1 MDMKSR
7 SKRSTRGV
15 EEARKTLPALLE
27 AAAQGRTT
35 IITRHG
41 NEIAAI
47 VPVKAA
53 RPAGTASLLSVAGT
67 GKGMWGPAGARNVA
81 RLREE
86 WNR

>member
-1 MDMKSR
+1 MKSH
-7 SKRSTRGV
+7 SKRSIRRGV
-15 EEARKTLPALLE
+15 EEARKTLPAILD

-41 NEIAAI
+41 NAIAAV
-47 VPVKAA
+47 VPMSAA
-53 RPAGTASLLSVAGT
+53 RSAGTASILALAGT
-67 GKGMWGPAGARNVA
+67 GKGRWGRDGAARLG

>member
-1 MDMKSR
+1 MSSH
-7 SKRSTRGV
+7 SKRSVKGV
-15 EEARKTLPALLE
+15 EEARKTLPAILE
-27 AAAQGRTT
+27 AAAQGRAT

-41 NEIAAI
+41 NAIAAV

-53 RPAGTASLLSVAGT
+53 RSARTASLLSLAGT
-67 GKGMWGPAGARNVA
+67 GKGMWGRDSARGVA

>member
-1 MDMKSR
+1 MK
-7 SKRSTRGV
+7 GV
-15 EEARKTLPALLE
+15 EEARKTLPAILE
-27 AAAQGRTT
+27 AAAQGKTT

-41 NEIAAI
+41 NAIAAI

-53 RPAGTASLLSVAGT
+53 PPASRLSLLSLAGT
-67 GKGMWGPAGARNVA
+67 GKGMWGRDSARGVS